1 MASKRQ
7 ELKAVEEEIAR
18 LQARAES
25 LRQSPALQAEI
36 EFEEKLHA
44 LLKEYGKDLVGVIAL
59 LDPKSKPAKN
69 GRGRTERVEHVYR
82 NPNTGETVTAKGG
95 NNKTLRAWKDKWG
108 VDTVKSWRQ

>member
-18 LQARAES
+18 LQVRADS
-25 LRQSPALQAEI
+25 LRQSPDLQAEI
-36 EFEEKLHA
+36 EFEGKLLA
-44 LLKEYGKDLVGVIAL
+44 LLKEYGKDLGGVIAL

-69 GRGRTERVEHVYR
+69 GRGRGKRVERVYR
-82 NPNTGETVTAKGG
+82 NPNTGETVITKGG
-95 NNKTLRAWKDKWG
+95 NNKTLRVWKEKWG